1 LCFPHKTEYKPVT
14 TKMEPIALHSQ
25 VQKTIYHV
33 RLQRWK
39 RERLKM
45 MHYIYVFADTNFVL
59 LILMTFT
66 SQFLFDNLF
75 TYKQKLK
82 NILVY
87 QKKYAYEGRQKKG
100 QLYVAVK
107 FARDKI
113 IHLYNVLV
121 IIWY

>member
-33 RLQRWK
+33 RLQSWK

-45 MHYIYVFADTNFVL
+45 MHYIYVFAHTNFVL

-66 SQFLFDNLF
+66 NYWC
-75 TYKQKLK
+75 TNYWPIGHHKK
-82 NILVY
+82 NV
-87 QKKYAYEGRQKKG
+87 
-100 QLYVAVK
+100 
-107 FARDKI
+107 
-113 IHLYNVLV
+113 
-121 IIWY
+121 